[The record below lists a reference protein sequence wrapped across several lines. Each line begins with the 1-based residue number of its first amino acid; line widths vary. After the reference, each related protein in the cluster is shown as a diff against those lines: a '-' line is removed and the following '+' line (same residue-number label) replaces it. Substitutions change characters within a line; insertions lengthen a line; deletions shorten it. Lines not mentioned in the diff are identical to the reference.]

1 MNAIFHSR
9 ITRNLMTRLFAG
21 CCAVEDPVAI
31 NVWPLFGPQAGGTRV
46 TVTGSK
52 LIDYQEPMIVF
63 VLPNSDHFLTLSTEQ
78 YNRTSKR

>member
-1 MNAIFHSR
+1 
-9 ITRNLMTRLFAG
+9 LFGG
-21 CCAVEDPVAI
+21 CCASEGPAVS

-52 LIDYQEPMIVF
+52 LTDYQEPMIVF
-63 VLPNSDHFLTLSTEQ
+63 VSPNSDYFLTLSTEQ